1 MIIKSYTKHQQLI
14 KEIRQMA
21 KINPKDLAKYIDHTA
36 LKAATPIEEI
46 QKLCKE
52 AAEYKFASVCVNPYY
67 VPLCKKLLTGSGV
80 KVCTVIGFPL
90 GATTKEAKAAE
101 ARKAVADGADEVD
114 MVLNVSAM
122 KSKDYKYVEE
132 DIRAVVEAVPN
143 GTCVKVIFETCYLT
157 KDEIKLAAELSMKAK
172 ATFVKTSTGFGTG
185 GATVEDVKIMKGVV
199 GDKLEVKASGAV
211 RDYETA
217 VAMIE
222 AGATRLGT
230 SSSIAIISGTKSNS
244 AY

>member
-1 MIIKSYTKHQQLI
+1 MS
-14 KEIRQMA
+14 

-36 LKAATPIEEI
+36 LKAATPVEEI

-52 AAEYKFASVCVNPYY
+52 AAQYKFASVCINPYY
-67 VPLCKKLLTGSGV
+67 VPYCKKALAGSGV

-101 ARKAVADGADEVD
+101 AAKAVADGADEVD

-122 KSKDYKYVEE
+122 KSKEYKYVED
-132 DIRAVVEAVPN
+132 DIKAVVEAVPK
-143 GTCVKVIFETCYLT
+143 GTCVKVILETCYLT
-157 KDEIKLAAELSMKAK
+157 KDEIKLASELSMKAK

-185 GATVEDVKIMKGVV
+185 GALVEDVKIMKAVV

-230 SSSIAIISGTKSNS
+230 SSGLAIISGTKSNS